1 MENDKYLTV
10 SALTNY
16 LKYKFDTDENLKVV
30 FLKGEI
36 SNFKSHTTGHLYFS
50 VNSASAPI

>member
-10 SALTNY
+10 NALTNY

-30 FLKGEI
+30 FLKYGYQ
-36 SNFKSHTTGHLYFS
+36 KS
-50 VNSASAPI
+50 